1 MRPSTL
7 IAASIAALL
16 AAWLALT
23 SRCPQ
28 LTSVADSVVVLTG
41 ASQGIGAEL
50 AVQYGRLGAHLV
62 LAARRRAQLEEV
74 SAAALAAGARS
85 VKIVAADM
93 SKVADVSAV
102 IEAAAS
108 FGHIDVLML
117 NHAAV
122 DDALVVEYNNTSDMT
137 AAISAVLNANVLGSA
152 SATHAAMQ
160 LLSKAP
166 GGGHVAVISSAS
178 TVTPAPFHSA
188 YVASKRALHG
198 WFETLRHEL
207 HLTGSPVTI
216 GIQVLGMIGT
226 PAVMKDPGNARLAI
240 SVEDCAAGMIC
251 AAAARWC
258 VTPALL
264 WSSNQCSPPLLLAS
278 SLLSAAHLMSFTYSQ
293 GDSIRAAVVRLG
305 DSTAAALSLVD
316 E

>member
-1 MRPSTL
+1 MRTTTVVAAA
-7 IAASIAALL
+7 IAASL
-16 AAWLALT
+16 AVWLAIC
-23 SRCPQ
+23 SRCPP
-28 LTSVADSVVVLTG
+28 LSTVLGSVVVLTG

-50 AVQYGRLGAHLV
+50 AIQYGRLGANLV

-74 SAAALAAGARS
+74 ASAALAAGARS
-85 VKIVAADM
+85 VNIIPADM
-93 SKVADVSAV
+93 SKVDQVTAV
-102 IEAAAS
+102 VDAAATR
-108 FGHIDVLML
+108 FGHIDLLML

-122 DDALVVEYNNTSDMT
+122 DDVMVAEYNATADLT
-137 AAISAVLNANVLGSA
+137 AAIASVLNANVLGSA
-152 SATHAAMQ
+152 SATHAA
-160 LLSKAP
+160 LPYLAKAP
-166 GGGHVAVISSAS
+166 GGGHIAVISSAS

-251 AAAARWC
+251 AAAARW
-258 VTPALL
+258 
-264 WSSNQCSPPLLLAS
+264 
-278 SLLSAAHLMSFTYSQ
+278 
-293 GDSIRAAVVRLG
+293 
-305 DSTAAALSLVD
+305 
-316 E
+316 